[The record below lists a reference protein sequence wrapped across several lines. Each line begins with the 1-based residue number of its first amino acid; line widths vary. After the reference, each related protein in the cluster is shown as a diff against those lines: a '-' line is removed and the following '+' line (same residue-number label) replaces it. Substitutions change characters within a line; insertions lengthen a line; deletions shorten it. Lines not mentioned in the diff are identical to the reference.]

1 MEKAAP
7 SYAQGLENEPRVPD
21 QEPDQKSYHQNQNDP
36 HNFEGIAHG
45 ISNQPIAG
53 KRPRS

>member
-7 SYAQGLENEPRVPD
+7 SHAQGLENEPRVPD

-45 ISNQPIAG
+45 HLQSAYRGEAPA
-53 KRPRS
+53 

>member
-7 SYAQGLENEPRVPD
+7 SHAQGLENEPRVPD